1 LKQTTPLLNA
11 NNNTAQ
17 SETAETTV
25 LPTPPVG
32 GYAISI
38 LQTEFN
44 VSDNRLCRTN
54 GLFWRNV
61 NHHEKQKKIDKDPLF
76 SIRA

>member
-17 SETAETTV
+17 SETAKTTV

-32 GYAISI
+32 GYATSI

-44 VSDNRLCRTN
+44 GSNNRLYGTN

-61 NHHEKQKKIDKDPLF
+61 NHNETQKKIDKNPLF